1 MKRIGFLWEKFIDR
15 DNIKLAIK
23 EVNKTHRSKF
33 GKPNKV
39 VLWVETNLE
48 ECVNNLIGIVS
59 DENFKPSPTKH
70 KTIWDNSAMKYRE
83 IDEPPLWPDQ
93 YIHHMLIQVLQ
104 PIMMRGMDYW
114 CCASIKGRGTK
125 RGIRGIKRW
134 MRNEEE
140 TKYAAELDIYHFY
153 DSLKQ
158 NVVIKRMKKLI
169 KDKKILAFIKKLTFD
184 GIKIGAYFSQWF
196 ANTVLQEL
204 DVFIRQQLHI
214 KYYIRYMDN
223 LTLFSNNKTKLHYAL
238 NKIKSQL
245 KSYFLEIKNN
255 WQIYPTNKRLVCGL
269 GYRYGHHYSILRKRS
284 LFKLKRHI
292 RLILRRQRRN
302 LWIGFRVAA
311 GLVSRVAQLKW
322 CNSKNFRDKMPNGL
336 ILKMRNIVS
345 ESRRRLNVRIHF
357 QSLLV

>member
-48 ECVNNLIGIVS
+48 ECVDKLIGIVRN
-59 DENFKPSPTKH
+59 ENFKPSPTKH

-125 RGIRGIKRW
+125 RGIRGIKKW

-158 NVVIKRMKKLI
+158 SVVIKRMKKLI
-169 KDKKILAFIKKLTFD
+169 KDKKILAFIKKLISD

-196 ANTVLQEL
+196 ANTALQEL
-204 DVFIRQQLHI
+204 DIFIRQQLHI

-223 LTLFSNNKTKLHYAL
+223 LTLFSDNKTKLHYAF

-245 KSYFLEIKNN
+245 KSYSLEIKNN

-302 LWIGFRVAA
+302 LWIGFKVAA

-322 CNSKNFRDKMPNGL
+322 CNSKNFKDNMPDGL
-336 ILKMRNIVS
+336 VLKMRNIVS
-345 ESRRRLNVRIHF
+345 ESRRRLNVRIHL
-357 QSLLV
+357 QSLSV

>member
-39 VLWVETNLE
+39 VLWVEANLE
-48 ECVNNLIGIVS
+48 ECVDNLIEIVS
-59 DENFKPSPTKH
+59 EENFKPSPTKH

-169 KDKKILAFIKKLTFD
+169 KDKKILAFIKKLTSD

-245 KSYFLEIKNN
+245 KSYSLEIKNN

-322 CNSKNFRDKMPNGL
+322 CNSKNFRDKIPNGL

-345 ESRRRLNVRIHF
+345 ESRRRLNVRIHL
-357 QSLLV
+357 QSLSV

>member
-169 KDKKILAFIKKLTFD
+169 KDKKILAFIKKLTSD

-311 GLVSRVAQLKW
+311 GLVSRVA
-322 CNSKNFRDKMPNGL
+322 
-336 ILKMRNIVS
+336 
-345 ESRRRLNVRIHF
+345 
-357 QSLLV
+357 